1 MEVIKRGLLE
11 GARKAAG
18 LTVVIDVF
26 RAFSTSCYLFAGGAE
41 KILPV
46 GKVEE
51 AREIAEKGDD
61 FILIGERGGKK
72 LPGFQFGNSPSE
84 IKGRDFS
91 GRTIVLTTSA
101 GTRGLKAASG
111 AEELITGSLVN
122 LEAIVNYIR
131 SRKPRKVTLVP
142 MGKAGEE
149 PVEED
154 ELCAC
159 WIKSKLKG
167 EKLEEVSSKID
178 ALKRSSGR
186 RFFEEDQ
193 TWSPKDD
200 FYLCTRLDRF
210 DFVLKAR
217 SSRTERLRLEKIY
230 PEADKIV

>member
-1 MEVIKRGLLE
+1 MEIINRGLLE
-11 GARKAAG
+11 GARKATG

-51 AREIAEKGDD
+51 AREIAENKAD
-61 FILIGERGGKK
+61 FVLVGERGGKK
-72 LPGFQFGNSPSE
+72 LPGFKFGNSPSR
-84 IKGRDFS
+84 IKGHDFS
-91 GRTIVLTTSA
+91 GKTIVLTTSA

-142 MGKAGEE
+142 MGKAAEE
-149 PVEED
+149 PAEED
-154 ELCAC
+154 ELCAS
-159 WIKSKLKG
+159 WIDSRLRG
-167 EKLEEVSSKID
+167 DKLEEVSSKID

-186 RFFEEDQ
+186 RFFEKDQ
-193 TWSPKDD
+193 TWSPKGD
-200 FYLCTRLDRF
+200 FYLCTDVDRF
-210 DFVLKAR
+210 NFVLKSYYKR
-217 SSRTERLRLEKIY
+217 GKLELEKIDL
-230 PEADKIV
+230 DKL